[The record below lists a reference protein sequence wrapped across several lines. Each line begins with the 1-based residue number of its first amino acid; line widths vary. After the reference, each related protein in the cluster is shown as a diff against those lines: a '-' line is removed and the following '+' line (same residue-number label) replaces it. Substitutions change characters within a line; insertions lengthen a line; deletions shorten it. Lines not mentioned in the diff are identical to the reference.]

1 MKLLKLFL
9 IAYPV
14 FVLVDG
20 IWLGFVMR
28 NVYRAQIGFLT
39 NIVND
44 TMQVNWPAA
53 LSVWALI
60 VLGSIIFA
68 LPRTD
73 GTIISGVLW
82 GALYGIVLYGV
93 YDLTNYAL
101 VKDWP
106 LMITF
111 VDMIWGATVNAL
123 LVGFLTWL
131 STRVY

>member
-9 IAYPV
+9 ISYPI
-14 FVLVDG
+14 FVLVDTL
-20 IWLGFVMR
+20 WLGFIMR

-53 LSVWALI
+53 LLVWALI
-60 VLGSIIFA
+60 VLGGIIFA

-73 GTIISGVLW
+73 GTIISGLLW
-82 GALYGIVLYGV
+82 GALYGLVLYGV
-93 YDLTNYAL
+93 YDLTNLAL

-106 LMITF
+106 LFIVV
-111 VDMIWGATVNAL
+111 VDIAWGMAVNGL
-123 LVGFLTWL
+123 LVGFLVWL
-131 STRVY
+131 NARV